1 MRFIVRC
8 VVTLA
13 LLALVGGCS
22 QKSARLQKGVV
33 PPDQNL
39 FDTGSDYLRKG
50 QYIKSRLA
58 FQTLLN
64 TYPDSDVAAEAYFA
78 MGDSFYEEGGTENL
92 LQAED
97 QYKNF
102 IVFYPQHP
110 RAVDAQLKIISA
122 NYKLINT
129 PDRDQ
134 QYTRRTLDEIAQF
147 ERRFGDSDYLPIVR
161 QWRST
166 VEDVLA
172 RGDYGVGKFYADRGN
187 VLGAVGRYQEIVE
200 KYPDYAELDMVL
212 YNLGQIY
219 EQSRSEKDHEK
230 AKEYYGEIARGFPF
244 SPHYTEAVERLGTL
258 GAEVPEVD
266 AEMAARHRANL
277 KEPEGFSPLK
287 PLVDF
292 GKALGF
298 VPPPDQYEVA
308 QRAVE
313 AEKAREAELAAAEAR
328 AATGDD
334 ILIETEIRQSASGAD
349 ASGANAS
356 GAATA
361 EGAASTVSGPE
372 AEREKAS
379 SRYKR
384 KQD

>member
-328 AATGDD
+328 AAAGDD
-334 ILIETEIRQSASGAD
+334 ILIETEIRQS

>member
-13 LLALVGGCS
+13 LLALVAGCS

-172 RGDYGVGKFYADRGN
+172 RGDFGVGKFYADRGN
-187 VLGAVGRYQEIVE
+187 LLGAVGRYQEIVE
-200 KYPDYAELDMVL
+200 KYPDYAELDVVL

-219 EQSRSEKDHEK
+219 ERSRSEKDHEK

-244 SPHYTEAVERLGTL
+244 SPHYAEAVERLGTL
-258 GAEVPEVD
+258 GAEVPEVET
-266 AEMAARHRANL
+266 EMAARHRANL

-313 AEKAREAELAAAEAR
+313 AEKARSAELAAAEAK
-328 AATGDD
+328 AAAGDD
-334 ILIETEIRQSASGAD
+334 ILIETEIRKSASGAA
-349 ASGANAS
+349 ASGV
-356 GAATA
+356 AAAGGA
-361 EGAASTVSGPE
+361 EGAASTGSGTE
-372 AEREKAS
+372 AEREKGS

>member
-1 MRFIVRC
+1 MRWIVRC
-8 VVTLA
+8 VA
-13 LLALVGGCS
+13 MGMLLAGLVGCS

-33 PPDQNL
+33 PPDQTL
-39 FDTGSDYLRKG
+39 FDTGSDYLKKG

-64 TYPDSDVAAEAYFA
+64 TYPDSEVAAEAYFA

-134 QYTRRTLDEIAQF
+134 QYTRRTLDEITQF

-187 VLGAVGRYQEIVE
+187 VLGALGRYQEIVD
-200 KYPDYAELDMVL
+200 KYPDYAERDVVL
-212 YNLGQIY
+212 YKLGQIY
-219 EQSRSEKDHEK
+219 ERSRSEQDHEK
-230 AKEYYGEIARGFPF
+230 AKEYYAEIAREFPF
-244 SPHYTEAVERLGTL
+244 SRHYLEARERLGAL
-258 GAEVPEVD
+258 GAEIPEVD
-266 AEMAARHRANL
+266 TEMAARHRANV
-277 KEPEGFSPLK
+277 KESKGFSPLK
-287 PLVDF
+287 PLIDF

-308 QRAVE
+308 QKTLE
-313 AEKAREAELAAAEAR
+313 AEKARNAELAAAEAK
-328 AATGDD
+328 AAAGDD
-334 ILIETEIRQSASGAD
+334 ILIETEIRKSASGAD
-349 ASGANAS
+349 AGQAAGDA
-356 GAATA
+356 GAA
-361 EGAASTVSGPE
+361 EQ
-372 AEREKAS
+372 EKGS

>member
-13 LLALVGGCS
+13 LLALVAGCS

-172 RGDYGVGKFYADRGN
+172 RGDFGVGKFYAERGN

-200 KYPDYAELDMVL
+200 KYPDYAELDVVL

-219 EQSRSEKDHEK
+219 ERSRSEKDHEK

-244 SPHYTEAVERLGTL
+244 SPHYAEAVERLGTL
-258 GAEVPEVD
+258 GAEVPEVET
-266 AEMAARHRANL
+266 EMAARHRANL

-313 AEKAREAELAAAEAR
+313 AEKAREAELAAAEAK
-328 AATGDD
+328 AAAGDD
-334 ILIETEIRQSASGAD
+334 ILIETEIRKSASGA
-349 ASGANAS
+349 AAS
-356 GAATA
+356 GAAAAGGA
-361 EGAASTVSGPE
+361 EGAASTGSGTE
-372 AEREKAS
+372 AEREKGS

>member
-1 MRFIVRC
+1 MRWIVRC
-8 VVTLA
+8 VLTGA
-13 LLALVGGCS
+13 LLAGLVGCS

-33 PPDQNL
+33 PPDQTL
-39 FDTGSDYLRKG
+39 FDTGSDYLQKG

-64 TYPDSDVAAEAYFA
+64 TYPDSEVAAEAYFA

-134 QYTRRTLDEIAQF
+134 QYTRRTLEEIAQF

-172 RGDYGVGKFYADRGN
+172 RGDYGVGRFYAERGN
-187 VLGAVGRYQEIVE
+187 VLGAIGRYQEIVE
-200 KYPDYAELDMVL
+200 KYPDYAERDVVL
-212 YNLGQIY
+212 YNLGRIY
-219 EQSRSEKDHEK
+219 ERSRSEQDHEK
-230 AKEYYGEIARGFPF
+230 AKEYYGEIAKGFPF
-244 SPHYTEAVERLGTL
+244 SRHYLEARERLGAL

-266 AEMAARHRANL
+266 TEMASRHRANL

-308 QRAVE
+308 Q
-313 AEKAREAELAAAEAR
+313 KAREAENARSAERAAAQAK
-328 AATGDD
+328 AAAGDD
-334 ILIETEIRQSASGAD
+334 ILIETEIRKSASGAAAQAAGGADGD
-349 ASGANAS
+349 AGAD
-356 GAATA
+356 G
-361 EGAASTVSGPE
+361 
-372 AEREKAS
+372 AEREKGS